1 MSALLLS
8 GSTNGQPIKV
18 AATSTPGTTV
28 HTAITGTT
36 MMDHI
41 HLWATNTD
49 TVARTLTTE
58 FGGVT
63 DPDNLITKAYSIPPS
78 SKSIKIVDGQ
88 PLNNAKVL
96 SAFASSAN
104 KIVLTGYALR
114 VKNG

>member
-1 MSALLLS
+1 MGALLLS

-18 AATSTPGTTV
+18 AATATLGTTV
-28 HTAITGTT
+28 HTAVTGTT

-41 HLWATNTD
+41 HLWATNTH
-49 TVARTLTTE
+49 TAAVTLTIE

-63 DPDNLITKAYSIPPS
+63 DPDNLITKAYSIPLS
-78 SKSIKIVDGQ
+78 SKPTKVLDGQ

-96 SAFASSAN
+96 SAFASSAS

>member
-1 MSALLLS
+1 MGALLLS

-49 TVARTLTTE
+49 TSARTLTIE

-63 DPDNLITKAYSIPPS
+63 DPDNLITKAYSIPLS
-78 SKSIKIVDGQ
+78 SKPIKILDGQ